1 MADGIYI
8 ASIQPRAGKSLAA
21 LGLMELASRRVE
33 RLGFFRPVVN
43 GAAMDDREITLMHAR
58 YALRDPIDARPIA
71 PRPCPLCV
79 NVSIAK
85 WTASFPVLK
94 KM

>member
-8 ASIQPRAGKSLAA
+8 AAIQPRAGKSLAA

-43 GAAMDDREITLMHAR
+43 GAAMDDREIKLMHAR
-58 YALRDPIDARPIA
+58 YALRDPIE
-71 PRPCPLCV
+71 
-79 NVSIAK
+79 
-85 WTASFPVLK
+85 ASSGGPYEEAA
-94 KM
+94 